1 MGLQY
6 KNLLPRRTESKKA
19 RGRLLEMHSTVGE
32 KGSGRIIYCTIQQ
45 GEWQRQG
52 GQLLLG
58 REGHSV
64 PKSFRSGH
72 DA

>member
-1 MGLQY
+1 
-6 KNLLPRRTESKKA
+6 
-19 RGRLLEMHSTVGE
+19 MHSTVGE